1 MFRLRMGKRLAA
13 LGAGAALTTGCQVI
27 DPPPDPP
34 TQRGAVYPGVP
45 APGASATRTPP
56 VPRQEITTSSA
67 TAPGTLPGTTVA
79 AAAAGS
85 RTGKQSIR
93 SVQFEQPG
101 APGAISALPPTP
113 ESTLDLGVA
122 LRLAGVENPTIN
134 LAREVVRE
142 ALADQLEARS
152 LLLPSLSAGTNLRLH
167 RGAFLSASGLVR
179 TVDLQSLYL
188 GFGAG
193 ASGAG
198 TVIVPGV
205 RLFAHLGDAVYE
217 PLAARQRVTA
227 RRSESQAVQ
236 NAILL
241 DVAAGYLELVG
252 AESRVDVLRRG
263 EAELAEVF
271 RLTTVYAKAGLYRQ
285 SDAKRVETNLELLR
299 RDLQRAEED
308 VAVASAR
315 LCRLLNLDP
324 SVRLRTPGGSVQP
337 IRLIPEG
344 AEAEP
349 LLAEAL
355 RSRPE
360 VFARAAAISEAQTRV
375 RQEQVRP
382 WLPTVSVGYS
392 YGGMGGGSNQAK
404 SDFSPLR
411 GRSDFDVL
419 AVWTVQNLGFGNR
432 ARVRSAD
439 ANLGTTIAGYDIVT
453 NQIRREVTE
462 SLTDARAAAVQIK
475 TAEAALVTAEEGFKL
490 ESERIKQP
498 PLGRPI
504 EIIDSF
510 RQLLESRQELLRAVV
525 TFNIAQFRLF
535 VAVGSN
541 PLAEPPSA
549 HPVPVLGGVQP
560 LKP

>member
-1 MFRLRMGKRLAA
+1 MFRMRVGKRLAA
-13 LGAGAALTTGCQVI
+13 LGAGAALTAGCQGI
-27 DPPPDPP
+27 DPPPEPP
-34 TQRGAVYPGVP
+34 VQRGAVYPGVP
-45 APGASATRTPP
+45 APGMSLTRIPPAARPEIVSVSA
-56 VPRQEITTSSA
+56 A
-67 TAPGTLPGTTVA
+67 APQTLAGTLVPAGGG
-79 AAAAGS
+79 GS
-85 RTGKQSIR
+85 RPGKQPAR
-93 SVQFEQPG
+93 PAQYEQPG
-101 APGAISALPPTP
+101 TPDAASGLPPGL
-113 ESTLDLGVA
+113 ENTLDLGVA
-122 LRLAGVENPTIN
+122 LRLGGVENPTIN

-142 ALADQLEARS
+142 ALADQLAARS

-188 GFGAG
+188 GAGAG

-198 TVIVPGV
+198 TPVVPGV
-205 RLFAHLGDAVYE
+205 RMFAHLGDAVYE
-217 PLAARQRVTA
+217 PLAARQRVTV

-252 AESRVDVLRRG
+252 AESRLDVLRRG
-263 EAELAEVF
+263 ETDLGEVS
-271 RLTTVYAKAGLYRQ
+271 RLTAVHAKAGQYRH
-285 SDAKRVETNLELLR
+285 SDAKRAETNLELLR
-299 RDLQRAEED
+299 RDLRRAEED

-337 IRLIPEG
+337 LRLIPES
-344 AEAEP
+344 AEP
-349 LLAEAL
+349 EQLIADAL

-375 RQEQVRP
+375 RQERVRP
-382 WLPTVSVGYS
+382 FLPTVSVGYS
-392 YGGMGGGSNQAK
+392 YGGLGGGSNQTA

-432 ARVRSAD
+432 ARVRAAD
-439 ANLGTTIAGYDIVT
+439 ASLGTTIAGYDLVT

-462 SLTDARAAAVQIK
+462 SLAGARAAAVQIK
-475 TAEAALVTAEEGFKL
+475 TAEAALLAAEEGFKL
-490 ESERIKQP
+490 EMERIEQAQ
-498 PLGRPI
+498 GRPI
-504 EIIDSF
+504 EILDSF

-525 TFNIAQFRLF
+525 AFNIAQFRLF

-541 PLAEPPSA
+541 PLAEPPPGPPL
-549 HPVPVLGGVQP
+549 PVPGMAPP